1 MNNVVQYV
9 SYGYYGRNNGCDF
22 SCNSGVGDDRNTDD
36 GCDFSCNSG
45 VGDDR
50 NKDDDD
56 EDNNKY
62 DDDDEEG
69 DLFWLG

>member
-9 SYGYYGRNNGCDF
+9 SYGYYGRNSGCDF

-36 GCDFSCNSG
+36 DE
-45 VGDDR
+45 
-50 NKDDDD
+50 